1 MYPMF
6 RLLPVCLQDG
16 KAAKDAKKK
25 GGGSS
30 KTGPA
35 PDAPVDIARL
45 DLRVGQIAKVW
56 RHPAADR

>member
-1 MYPMF
+1 MYPMS
-6 RLLPVCLQDG
+6 RLVPVCLQDG

-25 GGGSS
+25 GGSS
-30 KTGPA
+30 KAGPA